1 MGRLRVRAIMLNGT
15 CIAGYADTGT
25 QPSCVNR
32 LVPAALGRDDET
44 ASAFIGSSLPRAF
57 GHRLQTAP
65 LEA

>member
-15 CIAGYADTGT
+15 CIVGYADTGT
-25 QPSCVNR
+25 QPS
-32 LVPAALGRDDET
+32 D
-44 ASAFIGSSLPRAF
+44 FIGSSLPRAF